1 MKQFIQSFMLLALI
15 GLGAVSCNNVQEKSV
30 VQPVDKTDART
41 TQLSTALQEIMNSKQ
56 DNLKQG
62 GYIIYDAETDSI
74 AVLDPH
80 GYSIFRTLKQGIEK
94 GGGTVAKLSTD
105 PEKEGWSYAGECD
118 SKKESAFNLLH
129 QKKEDLLADQS
140 FEIYLKRQE
149 NGLYKVWYRIATPE
163 K

>member
-105 PEKEGWSYAGECD
+105 PEKEGWSRRRM
-118 SKKESAFNLLH
+118 
-129 QKKEDLLADQS
+129 
-140 FEIYLKRQE
+140 RQ
-149 NGLYKVWYRIATPE
+149 
-163 K
+163 